1 MSHWDIL
8 GPVILQSVRSCFY
21 ELFLHIKWTNRYKI
35 KEYRRHGEAAS
46 ANPMMVETEQK
57 RMREVLARFAKKDRW
72 NFDELSLFAFAPPDR
87 RLATHQMSGKKR
99 SKFCIT
105 LGFTCNANG
114 SEKMPVLFI
123 GKSKWP
129 RCFKAMSPAQHGFY
143 YRHNKKAWMTKEI
156 FEECVRL
163 FFMFQYL

>member
-1 MSHWDIL
+1 MPPERIRKPRDAPAPYARKP
-8 GPVILQSVRSCFY
+8 GPKGKRARDGCLTSAKNTTKKTRNNLTLQDWLIR
-21 ELFLHIKWTNRYKI
+21 
-35 KEYRRHGEAAS
+35 
-46 ANPMMVETEQK
+46 
-57 RMREVLARFAKKDRW
+57 
-72 NFDELSLFAFAPPDR
+72 
-87 RLATHQMSGKKR
+87 
-99 SKFCIT
+99 IT
-105 LGFTCNANG
+105 LGFACNADG

-123 GKSKWP
+123 GKSKRP

>member
-1 MSHWDIL
+1 
-8 GPVILQSVRSCFY
+8 
-21 ELFLHIKWTNRYKI
+21 
-35 KEYRRHGEAAS
+35 
-46 ANPMMVETEQK
+46 MMVKTEQK

-72 NFDELSLFAFAPPDR
+72 NFDELSLFAFAPPDH

-105 LGFTCNANG
+105 LGFTCNADG

-129 RCFKAMSPAQHGFY
+129 RCFKAMSPAQYGFY

-156 FEECVRL
+156 FEKCVRL